1 MTRIIYSF
9 NRAGGGGLAP
19 TFWGGKLYITLTEYL
34 FIFFI
39 FFYKSSPPNPLSI
52 CFRRHCTQEIKNTTW
67 QYHLHPR
74 RVFTIL
80 QLVI

>member
-19 TFWGGKLYITLTEYL
+19 TFLGGKLYITLTEYL

-39 FFYKSSPPNPLSI
+39 FFYKSSPPPQIHSQ
-52 CFRRHCTQEIKNTTW
+52 FASDATAPRRLKIQHDNTT
-67 QYHLHPR
+67 
-74 RVFTIL
+74 FTL
-80 QLVI
+80 GEFSLSCN

>member
-39 FFYKSSPPNPLSI
+39 FFYKSSPPPQSTLNLLP
-52 CFRRHCTQEIKNTTW
+52 TP
-67 QYHLHPR
+67 LHPGD
-74 RVFTIL
+74 
-80 QLVI
+80 

>member
-19 TFWGGKLYITLTEYL
+19 TFLGGKLYITLTEYV

-39 FFYKSSPPNPLSI
+39 FFL
-52 CFRRHCTQEIKNTTW
+52 
-67 QYHLHPR
+67 
-74 RVFTIL
+74 
-80 QLVI
+80 